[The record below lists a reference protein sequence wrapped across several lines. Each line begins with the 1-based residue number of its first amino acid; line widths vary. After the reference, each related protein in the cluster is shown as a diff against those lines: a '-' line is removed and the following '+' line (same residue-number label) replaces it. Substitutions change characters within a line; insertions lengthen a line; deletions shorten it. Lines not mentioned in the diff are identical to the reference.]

1 MFYKKNKLLEE
12 KKNIANVWCAALNV
26 SYNLK
31 QYASALFSIL

>member
-1 MFYKKNKLLEE
+1 MFYKKKLLEE

-31 QYASALFSIL
+31 HDASALFSIL